1 MPKSNRS
8 IAPAWA
14 HSLGHRR
21 EAWMLGTFGLVG
33 NWRPRDNI
41 GGLPT
46 MNAIGGPPCT
56 RAKALHFTNHGK
68 ESPNQLAMTCASC
81 SAFRP

>member
-1 MPKSNRS
+1 MHQQVYGRLPKLAGDLR
-8 IAPAWA
+8 
-14 HSLGHRR
+14 
-21 EAWMLGTFGLVG
+21 VG
-33 NWRPRDNI
+33 
-41 GGLPT
+41 GELPT

-56 RAKALHFTNHGK
+56 REKALHFTNHGK